1 MSDFVVIGVDPGK
14 LTGVFVYRTKNG
26 YPQATGAWIGHQVS
40 VSDMPLFMNRKLRS
54 AVKSVG
60 PDNVHVAIEKFIIT
74 ARTAKLSQQTDALE
88 VTGEVKALA
97 MLNGVTDVRQYLKAN
112 LRYANDDAL
121 KRAYWWATRE
131 RHANDAARQAYA
143 LLKDVD
149 YPTWL
154 AVSNGAMMK
163 IDDKMKGQG

>member
-1 MSDFVVIGVDPGK
+1 MSDFVVIGIDPG
-14 LTGVFVYRTKNG
+14 LMTGVFIYRTKQS
-26 YPQATGAWIGHQVS
+26 YPRAVGAWIGHQVP

-60 PDNVHVAIEKFIIT
+60 AANVHIAIEKFIIN
-74 ARTAKLSQQTDALE
+74 ARTAKLSQQADALE

-97 MLNGVTDVRQYLKAN
+97 VLHGVTDIRQYLKAN

-121 KRAYWWATRE
+121 KLAHWWATRE

-163 IDDKMKGQG
+163 IDDTRKDDR

>member
-14 LTGVFVYRTKNG
+14 MTGVFVYRTKDG
-26 YPQATGAWIGHQVS
+26 YPNTTGAWIGYQVS
-40 VSDMPLFMNRKLRS
+40 VPDMPLFFDRKLRA

-60 PDNVHVAIEKFIIT
+60 AENVHIAIEKYIIT
-74 ARTAKLSQQTDALE
+74 ARTAKLTQQADALE

-97 MLNGVTDVRQYLKAN
+97 VLHGVIDVRQYLKAN

-121 KRAYWWATRE
+121 KRAYWWAVRE
-131 RHANDAARQAYA
+131 RHANDAARQAFV
-143 LLKDVD
+143 LLHDLD

-163 IDDKMKGQG
+163 FDDETKG